1 MNELAE
7 MGNIEKG
14 HNNFIIIYRK
24 ASLPAIYCK
33 IPFLRRSTRL
43 FVDCP
48 DDLNEIVIL
57 QKASKGKLCISEL
70 EGNKTF
76 VVAVSFPDKIL
87 HLKGET
93 NEAFEYLMYTLRLW
107 DVSYYLKGTHPS
119 EAIEPIE
126 EGLDSEKIEM
136 LAAAKSCLPF
146 LHELEKTFIRKQS
159 FPSQA
164 EEMEIEEVEKR
175 IFAGLKIR
183 HLKGV
188 LKSQKLPKNQAS
200 FRPKDRERILRRDK
214 YKCIFCGTPG
224 SVTQLEVNHIIP
236 RSTIKKL
243 NLNDDLFSIDY
254 NLITACFPCNRG
266 KSDHLRTEDIELY
279 FKLFAEPKHSNHKL
293 LEFLK
298 LIKGLQEL

>member
-1 MNELAE
+1 M
-7 MGNIEKG
+7 
-14 HNNFIIIYRK
+14 IIYRK

-33 IPFLRRSTRL
+33 IPFLRRLTRS

-48 DDLNEIVIL
+48 GDLNEILIL
-57 QKASKGKLCISEL
+57 QEASKGKRCISEL

-76 VVAVSFPDKIL
+76 VVAASFPDEIL

-93 NEAFEYLMYTLRLW
+93 DEAFEYLMYALRLW

-119 EAIEPIE
+119 EAVEPIE
-126 EGLDSEKIEM
+126 EGFDIEKIEK
-136 LAAAKSCLPF
+136 LAAAKSCLPL
-146 LHELEKTFIRKQS
+146 LHELDKIFIKKQG
-159 FPSQA
+159 FPSEA
-164 EEMEIEEVEKR
+164 EEKEIAEAEKR

-183 HLKGV
+183 SLKGD
-188 LKSQKLPKNQAS
+188 LKSQKPPKNQSS
-200 FRPKDRERILRRDK
+200 FRPKDRERILRRDQ
-214 YKCIFCGTPG
+214 YKCIFCGMPG
-224 SVTQLEVNHIIP
+224 SETQLEVNHIIP
-236 RSTIKKL
+236 RNTIKKL
-243 NLNDDLFSIDY
+243 NLNDDLFSLDF

-279 FKLFAEPKHSNHKL
+279 FKLFADPKHSNYKL